1 MKNHAHYFLAIA
13 TTDDWEDETN
23 YDENWI
29 VSGSDIFREF
39 DEPEY
44 PIKRLSHKNNVIY
57 PEIHT
62 GLIA

>member
-39 DEPEY
+39 DESET
-44 PIKRLSHKNNVIY
+44 PINRIPYKTNAIF
-57 PEIHT
+57 T
-62 GLIA
+62 GLNTGLVA